1 MTAHPRLLLAEDDA
15 LLAGSLTRGLR
26 ERGYIVDV
34 VHDGAKAAQ
43 QAHSNRYD
51 AIVLDVMLPM
61 RDGLE
66 VARALRGSG
75 SDVPVLMLTA
85 RDAVRDRVA
94 GLDAGADDYLT
105 KPFEIDELLARLRA
119 LLRRGRAA
127 TPPRITVADLVVDT
141 RAQVARRGD
150 RLLELTAKE
159 YALLELLARNAGA
172 VVPRAD
178 ISTHVWDDNHDPL
191 SNVLDVCV
199 ARLRRKLDVPGEPP
213 LIHTRRRAG
222 YVLAEP
228 GSPAA
233 DPRRRRGG

>member
-1 MTAHPRLLLAEDDA
+1 MTDRMRLLLAEDDA
-15 LLAGSLTRGLR
+15 LLAGSLVRGLR
-26 ERGYIVDV
+26 EQGYSVDLMS
-34 VHDGAKAAQ
+34 DGATAAR
-43 QAHSNRYD
+43 QAYAIRYD
-51 AIVLDVMLPM
+51 VIVLDVMLPL
-61 RDGLE
+61 RNGLE
-66 VARALRGSG
+66 VAKAIRTSG
-75 SDVPVLMLTA
+75 STVPILMLTA

-119 LLRRGRAA
+119 LMRRGRPPI
-127 TPPRITVADLVVDT
+127 PPRITVSDLVVDT

-178 ISTHVWDDNHDPL
+178 ISAHVWDENHDPL

-199 ARLRRKLDVPGEPP
+199 ARLRRKIDAPGEAP
-213 LIHTRRRAG
+213 LIHTRRGVG
-222 YVLAEP
+222 YVLAE
-228 GSPAA
+228 STSAAA